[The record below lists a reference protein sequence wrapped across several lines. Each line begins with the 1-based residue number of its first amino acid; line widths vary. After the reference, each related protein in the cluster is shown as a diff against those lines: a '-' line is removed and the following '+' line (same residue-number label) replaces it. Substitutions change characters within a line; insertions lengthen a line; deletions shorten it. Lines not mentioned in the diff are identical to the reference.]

1 MCLVAIILESA
12 GLEEEEKPGVSRVG
26 KFFLE
31 VPQQIFPGVSL
42 GKSQSHACS

>member
-1 MCLVAIILESA
+1 MCLVAIILEESA
-12 GLEEEEKPGVSRVG
+12 CLEEEEKPGVSRVK

-42 GKSQSHACS
+42 G